1 MAKGRKTYRKKRN
14 TKRRT
19 KGARIAK
26 KMQNAASTYV
36 KQKYTTV
43 FPIVIPAAGEVAQ
56 TTISHIGAKNAT
68 TTAATLSLTDCNP
81 DQKLFT
87 NMNLYQYFKIT
98 GVAFKVFF
106 PEGTTPEATPISWS
120 MGYS

>member
-1 MAKGRKTYRKKRN
+1 M
-14 TKRRT
+14 
-19 KGARIAK
+19 
-26 KMQNAASTYV
+26 

-43 FPIVIPAAGEVAQ
+43 FPIIIPEGADVAQ
-56 TTISHIGAKNAT
+56 TTISHIAGKNVT
-68 TTAATLSLTDCNP
+68 TSAATLSLTDCNP
-81 DQKLFT
+81 DQKLLT
-87 NMNLYQYFKIT
+87 NMDLYQFFKIT